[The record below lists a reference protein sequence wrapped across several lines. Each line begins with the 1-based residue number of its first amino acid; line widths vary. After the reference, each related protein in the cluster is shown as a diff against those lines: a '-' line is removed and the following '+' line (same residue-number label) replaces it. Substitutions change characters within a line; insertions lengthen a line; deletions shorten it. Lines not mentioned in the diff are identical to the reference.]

1 MLKNGDG
8 PFSRLKGVMVGLP
21 RPVKRLVMI
30 VVDSLGVLS
39 AAVAAILVTTS
50 SLASIAHFPW
60 GVLLLIAALGVP
72 LYWILGLYRAVVR
85 YLRSRVIG
93 SVVFGVTVL
102 AASMAAYAALVPSS
116 GVPLGAAPVFWAFA
130 FIHTAGL
137 RFMVRD
143 FLHHGASRSE
153 RAIIYGAG
161 TSGARLAGLLASGGE
176 CQPVAFVDDN
186 VALHGSIVAG
196 LYVHSPAGVM
206 NLVRAHDASRLLLAI
221 PSATRQRRAQIIDS
235 LLETPLHI
243 QTVPDMHDLVSGRA
257 SFDDLREVEVDDLLG
272 RDPIPPRA
280 ALIGACVTG
289 RNVMVTGA
297 GGSIGSELCRQ
308 IVKLGA
314 ARLVLV
320 DHAEPAL
327 YAIEQELQAIAG
339 VKALPIEIVAV
350 LGSVTESNFL
360 RQIIRSFDVRTLY
373 HAAAYKHVPLVEY
386 NMGVGIRN
394 NVLGTYRT
402 AMAAER
408 AGVDTFVLVSTD
420 KAVNPTNVMGATK
433 RFAEVILQGMVE
445 RGTRMRICMVRFGN
459 VLASSGSVV
468 PRFREQIRAGGPIT
482 VTHPEIERYFMTIPE
497 AAQLV
502 IEASAMGDAGDV
514 FLLDMGKPVK
524 IVDLARR
531 MIQLTG
537 LYVRDADNPDG
548 DIEIVYTGLRPG
560 EKLYEELLINGGAI
574 GTDHPRI
581 WRASDG
587 AATWAGVRSA
597 IEAITRA
604 VVDNDCDAMRRVLLE
619 VVPEYTPPPAF
630 VDHLYAAR
638 AVEEEKGAAARE
650 PTGEGEGE
658 HEHAPV
664 ARLSASA

>member
-1 MLKNGDG
+1 
-8 PFSRLKGVMVGLP
+8 MVGLP
-21 RPVKRLVMI
+21 RPLKRLMMVL
-30 VVDSLGVLS
+30 VDSAGIL
-39 AAVAAILVTTS
+39 AATAAAILVTTS
-50 SLASIAHFPW
+50 SLASFAQFPW
-60 GVLLLIAALGVP
+60 GALLLIAVLGLP
-72 LYWILGLYRAVVR
+72 LYWFLGLYRAVIR
-85 YLRSRVIG
+85 YLRSRVIV
-93 SVVFGVTVL
+93 SVVIGVSVL
-102 AASMAAYAALVPSS
+102 AASLALYAVAVPEAGIPISAAL
-116 GVPLGAAPVFWAFA
+116 VFWAFA

-137 RFMVRD
+137 RFVVRD
-143 FLHHGASRSE
+143 FLHHGAVRSE

-186 VALHGSIVAG
+186 AALHGSIVAG
-196 LYVHSPAGVM
+196 LYVHSPAGLM
-206 NLVRAHDASRLLLAI
+206 NLVEAHDATRLLLAM
-221 PSATRQRRAQIIDS
+221 PSASRQRRAKIIDE
-235 LLETPLHI
+235 LLEAPLHI
-243 QTVPDMHDLVSGRA
+243 QTVPDMNDLVSGRA

-272 RDPIPPRA
+272 RDPIPPREG
-280 ALIGACVTG
+280 LIGACVTG

-339 VKALPIEIVAV
+339 AKNLPIELVAV

-360 RQIIRSFDVRTLY
+360 RQIIKSFDVRTLY

-433 RFAEVILQGMVE
+433 RFAEIILQGMVE

-468 PRFREQIRAGGPIT
+468 PRFREQIRGGGPVT

-524 IVDLARR
+524 IVELARR
-531 MIQLTG
+531 MIHLSG
-537 LYVRDADNPDG
+537 LYPRDADHPDG

-560 EKLYEELLINGGAI
+560 EKLYEELLISGGAV
-574 GTDHPRI
+574 GTEHPRI

-587 AATWAGVRSA
+587 SATWAGVRSA

-604 VVDNDCDAMRRVLLE
+604 VVDNDCEAMRRILLE

-638 AVEEEKGAAARE
+638 ANGEEVK
-650 PTGEGEGE
+650 
-658 HEHAPV
+658 APV
-664 ARLSASA
+664 VKLSASA